1 MNTNISKKFGFWL
14 AIEVGLLI
22 IAENQSFNLI
32 LEVQDIEDP
41 IGMLAYLSVLIPT
54 LNVQLAGRTFL
65 YALVRAQTRT
75 FDLSKSSNSF
85 LSFGFG

>member
-41 IGMLAYLSVLIPT
+41 IGMLNLPVST
-54 LNVQLAGRTFL
+54 FNVQIAGHTFL

-75 FDLSKSSNSF
+75 FDLSRSSNSF